1 MFKRLFKIVGG
12 LAGMALGLV
21 TASCGDSEKM
31 ATIYGPPSSFD
42 GNYSLEEIECCGKK
56 GTPESVEFQACIEDY
71 RWSRTCDGSGPV
83 HTYYGPAPV
92 EPGYTDPVEP
102 GYTDEERACCEGYA
116 EEGSPMFDECV
127 AEYRESGRCKHYVA
141 LYGPI
146 PTEYTDEEKACCLDE
161 GEEGSLSFE
170 VCVDAYRE
178 SGECRNVEEPI
189 PVVYGPAPIEP
200 DPEPEEE
207 K

>member
-92 EPGYTDPVEP
+92 EPGYTD
-102 GYTDEERACCEGYA
+102 EERACCEGYA

-127 AEYRESGRCKHYVA
+127 AEYRESGRCKQYVA

-146 PTEYTDEEKACCLDE
+146 PTEYTDEERACCLDE

>member
-92 EPGYTDPVEP
+92 EPGYTD
-102 GYTDEERACCEGYA
+102 EERACCEGYA

-127 AEYRESGRCKHYVA
+127 AEYRESGRCRQYVA

>member
-92 EPGYTDPVEP
+92 EPGYTDEERACCEEFGEVGSPRFEACIAKYLESGRCMVNQTMYGP
-102 GYTDEERACCEGYA
+102 PSVGYTDEER
-116 EEGSPMFDECV
+116 
-127 AEYRESGRCKHYVA
+127 
-141 LYGPI
+141 
-146 PTEYTDEEKACCLDE
+146 ACCLDE

>member
-1 MFKRLFKIVGG
+1 MCKRLFKRVGG

-102 GYTDEERACCEGYA
+102 GYTDEERACCKGYA
-116 EEGSPMFDECV
+116 EEGSPMFEECV
-127 AEYRESGRCKHYVA
+127 AEYRESGRCQQYIA

>member
-92 EPGYTDPVEP
+92 EPGYTD
-102 GYTDEERACCEGYA
+102 EERACCEGYA

-127 AEYRESGRCKHYVA
+127 AEYRESGRCKQYVA

>member
-1 MFKRLFKIVGG
+1 
-12 LAGMALGLV
+12 
-21 TASCGDSEKM
+21 
-31 ATIYGPPSSFD
+31 
-42 GNYSLEEIECCGKK
+42 
-56 GTPESVEFQACIEDY
+56 
-71 RWSRTCDGSGPV
+71 
-83 HTYYGPAPV
+83 
-92 EPGYTDPVEP
+92 
-102 GYTDEERACCEGYA
+102 
-116 EEGSPMFDECV
+116 MFDECV
-127 AEYRESGRCKHYVA
+127 AEYRESGRCKQYVA

-146 PTEYTDEEKACCLDE
+146 PTEYTDEERACCLDE

>member
-12 LAGMALGLV
+12 LAGMALGFV

-102 GYTDEERACCEGYA
+102 GYTDEERACCEEFG
-116 EEGSPMFDECV
+116 EVGSPMFEECV
-127 AEYRESGRCKHYVA
+127 AEYRESGRCMVNQA
-141 LYGPI
+141 MYGP
-146 PTEYTDEEKACCLDE
+146 PSVGYTDEEKACCLDE